1 MLRIRFCL
9 DDSEGIVL
17 QKMFK
22 AGAEPYSFWWR
33 LAWHSCGANAVGVQ
47 KLTGQGIIWICTSR
61 IGINQKHARW
71 LHCWCQNALQE
82 KVVKLADMQSV
93 LGHMR
98 FAFAA
103 LEHLRPFLGPIYK
116 WVAALKHVQAARTPK
131 KVVELSLQYIAYML
145 EGGARQHRG
154 CPSLLQRRELLR
166 TDARACGEEIWIGG
180 CSLDSTNL
188 EECRWYS
195 DMLNRQNAFWA
206 FLAGELFRAIATLEM
221 LATLVAL
228 VVFENDAEGRSASTG
243 NLGNACVLRRW

>member
-1 MLRIRFCL
+1 MEIAAILQHRSLELDLEWAPRLQNVHADSLTNAVYRGFNPVLRIRFCL

-93 LGHMR
+93 LGRMR

-116 WVAALKHVQAARTPK
+116 WVAALKHVQ
-131 KVVELSLQYIAYML
+131 
-145 EGGARQHRG
+145 
-154 CPSLLQRRELLR
+154 
-166 TDARACGEEIWIGG
+166 
-180 CSLDSTNL
+180 
-188 EECRWYS
+188 ECRWYS

-206 FLAGELFRAIATLEM
+206 FLAGELFCAIATLEM
-221 LATLVAL
+221 LATLAAL